1 MAWNWTSST
10 SPYSPDELGT
20 HKEKLTYYIWS
31 WIHDSLT
38 RAICMLLWYGVDFSL
53 DTFILAAEGQNPFV
67 KISRTI
73 LANPLASVAA
83 GAWFIA
89 LYNYINSTS
98 CNTVNWLTLS
108 FRILHL
114 EHPPL
119 VPWFT
124 ILLAKVTLREWW
136 SGHQGRRS
144 FNYHEETN
152 GEGCRDGIRR
162 RRGDVATH
170 ALAICLLP

>member
-1 MAWNWTSST
+1 MIASREQFACCSDTGWTLAST
-10 SPYSPDELGT
+10 PL
-20 HKEKLTYYIWS
+20 
-31 WIHDSLT
+31 
-38 RAICMLLWYGVDFSL
+38 FSL
-53 DTFILAAEGQNPFV
+53 RKARTHSSGYPGQFLPILWHLLQPGRDSSHCII
-67 KISRTI
+67 ISIQR
-73 LANPLASVAA
+73 LV
-83 GAWFIA
+83 
-89 LYNYINSTS
+89 
-98 CNTVNWLTLS
+98 NTVNWLTLS

-136 SGHQGRRS
+136 SGHQGRRL